1 MYLSTCV
8 KVLEQNNNNN
18 NNNNNT
24 VWLIYQRGFLAE
36 IQTFAE
42 NP

>member
-1 MYLSTCV
+1 MYLSSCV
-8 KVLEQNNNNN
+8 KVLEQNNIN

-24 VWLIYQRGFLAE
+24 VWLIYQRGFLAK

>member
-8 KVLEQNNNNN
+8 KVLEQNN